1 MDIRELSLTH
11 FSAGEVISSTEGTLE
26 NGTVTDKDSLSAEMK
41 TFYDLTLI
49 DEAQAN
55 GDFTAVA
62 YYTRLTAQL
71 APL

>member
-1 MDIRELSLTH
+1 MKNTPKPP
-11 FSAGEVISSTEGTLE
+11 AG
-26 NGTVTDKDSLSAEMK
+26 NGAMIADYQKK
-41 TFYDLTLI
+41 I

-71 APL
+71 AQQTN